1 MGELLIVTG
10 MSGAG
15 KTVALKSLEDM
26 GYYCVDNLPIPL
38 IGKFSELMGE
48 AKTAERAALGIDIR
62 SGRELPELRKIL
74 DERGEDGKSPYEILY
89 LDASEDCLI
98 KRYKETRRA
107 HPLSRDGRLET
118 GIGAEREKLSWLKS
132 RADIIIDTTRMLQK
146 DLRRELFRIFRESHR
161 YENLQCTILS
171 FGFKYGIP
179 EDLDLLFDVRFLP
192 NPYYIPE
199 LRGRSGLEQPV
210 RDYVLGDG
218 VAELFLKK
226 LYDMIRFLIPHYI
239 AEGKNQLVIGI
250 GCTGGRH
257 RSVTIAELLFRELS
271 KDADYGLRIDHR
283 DLEQSESGKRS
294 GT

>member
-118 GIGAEREKLSWLKS
+118 GISAEREKLSRGTSGESSFGSFGNHIATRISSARSFPSALNTGYRRISTSSSMCAFSQIPIISRSS
-132 RADIIIDTTRMLQK
+132 RAEAASSSRSETMSSGT
-146 DLRRELFRIFRESHR
+146 
-161 YENLQCTILS
+161 
-171 FGFKYGIP
+171 
-179 EDLDLLFDVRFLP
+179 
-192 NPYYIPE
+192 E
-199 LRGRSGLEQPV
+199 LRSS
-210 RDYVLGDG
+210 
-218 VAELFLKK
+218 F
-226 LYDMIRFLIPHYI
+226 
-239 AEGKNQLVIGI
+239 
-250 GCTGGRH
+250 
-257 RSVTIAELLFRELS
+257 
-271 KDADYGLRIDHR
+271 
-283 DLEQSESGKRS
+283 
-294 GT
+294 